1 MTFKELLQKSL
12 DRQTSEEI
20 VANNASNG
28 QVAGVTGEPPVNLK
42 RKNKTVLGFIKRM
55 KKYMK

>member
-12 DRQTSEEI
+12 DKQTSEEI
-20 VANNASNG
+20 VANNASGG